1 MLLKNRATK
10 GSTTP
15 INTEDTSKPSTEEL
29 ARRIQHKL
37 DAAEKKRQ
45 DNLAAVQAKAA
56 RSDHLIT
63 KAAETLAAR
72 RVKHEARIQHALT
85 AASIQRKAHLEAK
98 TAHAARDVAR
108 ARELQARNEQ
118 EQGVRLDAL
127 LYRLDRAA
135 SFRKEQEESK
145 ISSLPQT
152 IPANSFVTFLTKE
165 GAKKTALL
173 RQSSSRKLQQS
184 WRSFAARH
192 GTTRSLA
199 QGFILTG
206 VPFCVDLGPPLIGPS
221 QSPLLQP
228 STSASSPSPSTFL
241 PSSSHPHHHLIKQP
255 SFGAVPRGSPIVQH
269 GALSSSP
276 TIPSLITSTPPRSSH
291 HHISGAP
298 TAPPTPE
305 KPPINQKQ
313 GGHNEESDGNVDP
326 FDKLAAAISSPVTL
340 KASQALLRRLQ
351 RRLIINRQH
360 TITANNNKANNDEND
375 NGDQHYK
382 LMDAAVNSLLKRVMM
397 MPPPRRS
404 PPSRPTTIKKK
415 QQPTT
420 STSQQQQQ
428 FVDRYPPRIFLCAYM
443 VLAHPEVVFNTKGE
457 REDSLMEASREMVS
471 RFESLL
477 VHIAQPL
484 ITTVTGV
491 TGGGVSS
498 SSPLASQVTSHLDQI
513 TLDDAN
519 DNDNDEENLSIIV
532 GEEEGGDNN
541 DDDDEK
547 ESSFAES
554 MGAYLLRS
562 FDEAW
567 ISYLEQF
574 VAWKSADAAGLE
586 GELIRVAVELE
597 VSKLT
602 KLQRTTSN
610 PADLQ
615 LGATTMA
622 VSGSSNTPKRLISQE
637 DIAALADGVARDLE
651 LIEQR
656 VKRLT
661 GGQGAARLHA
671 ALVAAR
677 ANVADLHYHQQQQQS
692 MSMSGLFTS
701 STMPMST
708 SSSTGS
714 VNAAAT
720 GGAGLHTPE
729 HFPAQ
734 SFKINKTNAPPYL
747 PLSNKNAITNE
758 EEERSAMGMSTTTT
772 NLALLWQLLHDPNWR
787 LPSAEADALWQDAIQ
802 PNNNNITTQQCTT
815 STTTITSVTDLQLK
829 IKRIADQA
837 LWDTIKERL
846 LLSSSSSSSPSPL
859 SAAGAAASILAELGS
874 SVCEVLPPQSPLT
887 HEIQSYLNATALERD
902 LSPPP
907 PPSTTMMMVNLPRLF
922 ELLEWSAR
930 LLRDLGAPARE
941 QEALGVHTRV
951 RTRLSSA
958 ATALASNNTITNTAT
973 MKEEMATAVVQAL
986 RVLAGQ
992 LRLLRLDAANAHLSA
1007 LVKVLGPDGGV
1018 AYARSKMEEQ
1028 GGILGPLDDG
1038 HNNNSSSNSNDGI
1051 SCRLPHTRGWLA
1063 LVSSQLPHVE
1073 HLLADTSS
1081 STGDQGVPAQL
1092 RSGLRT
1098 STSGSS
1104 SSSSLLKNVSALQP
1118 CQPRSWQGLI
1128 RLGLVSLVAGEGA
1141 VNRIAVPEVLRLDTI
1156 RLRECQDEFQRL
1168 LVLSTAI
1175 IIITQSTSSS
1185 SSSSSSR
1192 EQQSLE
1198 GIKSRLNAVMAD
1210 PNMKLADLACEL
1222 NIQCGGE
1229 PGDAT
1234 REGVLADSLKRMLSR
1249 DSPALKSIM
1258 AGLTNALI
1266 ALLVV
1271 SGGSGG
1277 SEKGGSS
1284 GGGQYVAEVALR
1296 KCGVLEAVGKDV
1308 EGLAGKLAGVGGVVE
1323 RVCQPW
1329 LERVCE
1335 DLI

>member
-1 MLLKNRATK
+1 
-10 GSTTP
+10 
-15 INTEDTSKPSTEEL
+15 
-29 ARRIQHKL
+29 
-37 DAAEKKRQ
+37 
-45 DNLAAVQAKAA
+45 
-56 RSDHLIT
+56 
-63 KAAETLAAR
+63 
-72 RVKHEARIQHALT
+72 
-85 AASIQRKAHLEAK
+85 
-98 TAHAARDVAR
+98 
-108 ARELQARNEQ
+108 
-118 EQGVRLDAL
+118 
-127 LYRLDRAA
+127 
-135 SFRKEQEESK
+135 
-145 ISSLPQT
+145 
-152 IPANSFVTFLTKE
+152 
-165 GAKKTALL
+165 
-173 RQSSSRKLQQS
+173 
-184 WRSFAARH
+184 
-192 GTTRSLA
+192 
-199 QGFILTG
+199 
-206 VPFCVDLGPPLIGPS
+206 
-221 QSPLLQP
+221 
-228 STSASSPSPSTFL
+228 
-241 PSSSHPHHHLIKQP
+241 
-255 SFGAVPRGSPIVQH
+255 
-269 GALSSSP
+269 
-276 TIPSLITSTPPRSSH
+276 
-291 HHISGAP
+291 
-298 TAPPTPE
+298 
-305 KPPINQKQ
+305 
-313 GGHNEESDGNVDP
+313 
-326 FDKLAAAISSPVTL
+326 
-340 KASQALLRRLQ
+340 
-351 RRLIINRQH
+351 
-360 TITANNNKANNDEND
+360 
-375 NGDQHYK
+375 
-382 LMDAAVNSLLKRVMM
+382 
-397 MPPPRRS
+397 
-404 PPSRPTTIKKK
+404 
-415 QQPTT
+415 
-420 STSQQQQQ
+420 
-428 FVDRYPPRIFLCAYM
+428 M

-484 ITTVTGV
+484 ITT
-491 TGGGVSS
+491 GGGVSLL
-498 SSPLASQVTSHLDQI
+498 SPLASLVTSQLDQI
-513 TLDDAN
+513 TLDDA
-519 DNDNDEENLSIIV
+519 NDEENLSIIV

-541 DDDDEK
+541 NDDDDDEEK
-547 ESSFAES
+547 ALSSAEG

-586 GELIRVAVELE
+586 AELIRVAVELE

-602 KLQRTTSN
+602 KLQRMTSN

-677 ANVADLHYHQQQQQS
+677 ANVADLHHHHHHQQQQQQQQS
-692 MSMSGLFTS
+692 MSGSFTS
-701 STMPMST
+701 MMMPMST
-708 SSSTGS
+708 SSSTS
-714 VNAAAT
+714 VDTATT
-720 GGAGLHTPE
+720 GGAGPHTPE
-729 HFPAQ
+729 HSPAQ
-734 SFKINKTNAPPYL
+734 SFKVSKTNAPPH
-747 PLSNKNAITNE
+747 LSLDKDNAITNE
-758 EEERSAMGMSTTTT
+758 DKYRRAMGMSTTTT

-802 PNNNNITTQQCTT
+802 PNNNNITTQQSTI
-815 STTTITSVTDLQLK
+815 STTTLPSVADLQLTT
-829 IKRIADQA
+829 KRIADQA

-846 LLSSSSSSSPSPL
+846 LLPSSSSPSPSASPPSPL

-874 SVCEVLPPQSPLT
+874 SVCEVLPPQSSLT
-887 HEIQSYLNATALERD
+887 QEIQSYLNATALERD

-907 PPSTTMMMVNLPRLF
+907 PPPPSTPPSTPTTMMVNLPRLF
-922 ELLEWSAR
+922 ELLEWSAK

-941 QEALGVHTRV
+941 QEALGVHLSV

-958 ATALASNNTITNTAT
+958 ASALTSNDTITTNS
-973 MKEEMATAVVQAL
+973 MKEEMANAVVQAL

-992 LRLLRLDAANAHLSA
+992 LRLLRLDVANAHLSA
-1007 LVKVLGPDGGV
+1007 LVQVLGPDGGV
-1018 AYARSKMEEQ
+1018 AYARSKMEEP
-1028 GGILGPLDDG
+1028 GGILGPLDNG
-1038 HNNNSSSNSNDGI
+1038 HINS
-1051 SCRLPHTRGWLA
+1051 RLPHTRGWLA

-1073 HLLADTSS
+1073 HLLTDTSS
-1081 STGDQGVPAQL
+1081 SAAGNQGVPAQL
-1092 RSGLRT
+1092 RSGLRI
-1098 STSGSS
+1098 STGGSS
-1104 SSSSLLKNVSALQP
+1104 SSSSLLKNVSELQP
-1118 CQPRSWQGLI
+1118 CQPRSWQGLV

-1156 RLRECQDEFQRL
+1156 RLRECQDELQRL

-1198 GIKSRLNAVMAD
+1198 VIKSRLNAVMAD

-1271 SGGSGG
+1271 SGGGG

-1284 GGGQYVAEVALR
+1284 GGGQYVAEAALR
-1296 KCGVLEAVGKDV
+1296 KCGVWEAVGKDV

-1323 RVCQPW
+1323 TVCRPW